1 MTEAFK
7 NAMNHL
13 IKNEGFSA
21 DQKHDKGGQT
31 YAGIS
36 RVFNPDWPG
45 WKIID
50 APGGVQTGGA
60 DLWSLVNE
68 FYWKKYVYWQ
78 LDKMPPSD
86 LVAYCF
92 DTGVL
97 FGGKRMIE
105 HLQIGLNRIATESN
119 VLPADGLVG
128 PKTVARMNQITAT
141 EREAVLAQLVAY
153 RVEHHLGVVIRD
165 PSQRKFLVGWLARAS
180 RIRNVEVI

>member
-1 MTEAFK
+1 MTEHFK
-7 NAMNHL
+7 SAMEHL
-13 IKNEGFSA
+13 LKNEGLSA
-21 DQKHDKGGQT
+21 NVKADKGGQT

-45 WKIID
+45 WKVID
-50 APGGVQTGGA
+50 APPAG
-60 DLWSLVNE
+60 DSPLWQLVWE
-68 FYWKKYVYWQ
+68 FYWKKYQHWQ

-86 LVAYCF
+86 LVSYAF

-97 FGGKRMIE
+97 FGGKRMME
-105 HLQIGLNRIATESN
+105 HLQIALNRIATESN

-128 PKTVARMNQITAT
+128 PKTISRMNMITAT
-141 EREAVLAQLVAY
+141 EREAVLAQLVSY

-180 RIRNVEVI
+180 RVKKVEV